1 MFDKK
6 IYKLISSVS
15 LLNAILSAVLTIT
28 VLYYNIYIGFASMVL
43 LIYILYLE
51 YKGEKKKRTEFDKYI
66 ERLFLVLIRRLAM
79 YYHFCLYQSL

>member
-51 YKGEKKKRTEFDKYI
+51 YKG
-66 ERLFLVLIRRLAM
+66 
-79 YYHFCLYQSL
+79 